1 MPVSW
6 PDHVDEI
13 LGADM
18 TAALGYAT
26 PAGGAVVMAVAPVGL
41 RDRERGAVGFTTSL
55 GFAKKLDRIQR
66 EPRVALAY
74 HTREHGQSNR
84 SEFVLVQGR
93 AEPVTEPTPE
103 DRALV
108 RRQAEQFLG
117 SGRSG
122 PFWDRW
128 LREYYM
134 VRIPVWVH
142 GGADH
147 RLARP
152 GAARGRPSAT
162 GCPSPVSTPDPQLA
176 PAKGTGPRV
185 DMERAAKRLAKTP
198 HLLLGHVAADGY
210 PELAPVEL
218 AASDATGL
226 ELAAAP
232 GVIPEGTR
240 RAGLLGHDYRPKLI
254 GLTARQHTG
263 WLEAGDDRGLYAPH
277 SETGFVAPPNK
288 TLLLLG
294 NGLQAKLGVRR
305 REGRE
310 AAEAAGVN
318 SSNQGGPSGS
328 VGCVRRAY
336 DANRDPHSETKRS
349 RPPFSAA
356 VQRRQGSRE
365 RLR

>member
-1 MPVSW
+1 VPVSW

-26 PAGGAVVMAVAPVGL
+26 PARGAVVMAVAPIGL

-55 GFAKKLDRIQR
+55 GFAKKLDRIRR

-74 HTREHGQSNR
+74 HTRKHGRSNR
-84 SEFVLVQGR
+84 RQFVLVQGR

-134 VRIPVWVH
+134 VRIPVWVM
-142 GGADH
+142 AERITVWPD
-147 RLARP
+147 LACAGPPERFGLP
-152 GAARGRPSAT
+152 E
-162 GCPSPVSTPDPQLA
+162 PVSTPDPQLA

-185 DMERAAKRLAKTP
+185 NMERAAKRLSKTP
-198 HLLLGHVAADGY
+198 HLLLGHLADDGY
-210 PELAPVEL
+210 PELGPVEL

-288 TLLLLG
+288 TLLLFG
-294 NGLQAKLGVRR
+294 NGLQAKLGVRKAR
-305 REGRE
+305 KEGKLP
-310 AAEAAGVN
+310 A
-318 SSNQGGPSGS
+318 
-328 VGCVRRAY
+328 
-336 DANRDPHSETKRS
+336 
-349 RPPFSAA
+349 
-356 VQRRQGSRE
+356 
-365 RLR
+365 

>member
-1 MPVSW
+1 
-6 PDHVDEI
+6 
-13 LGADM
+13 L

-26 PAGGAVVMAVAPVGL
+26 PARGAVVMAVAPIGL
-41 RDRERGAVGFTTSL
+41 RDRERGVVGFTTSL
-55 GFAKKLDRIQR
+55 GFAKKLDRIKR

-74 HTREHGQSNR
+74 HTRKHGRSNR
-84 SEFVLVQGR
+84 PEFVLVQGR
-93 AEPVTEPTPE
+93 ADPVTEPTPE

-117 SGRSG
+117 AGRSG

-134 VRIPVWVH
+134 VRIPVWVQVERMTVWP
-142 GGADH
+142 D
-147 RLARP
+147 LACAGP
-152 GAARGRPSAT
+152 AEPYGLGQPEA
-162 GCPSPVSTPDPQLA
+162 TPDPQLA

-198 HLLLGHVAADGY
+198 HLLLGYIAADGY

-218 AASDATGL
+218 DGANATGL
-226 ELAAAP
+226 ELTGAP
-232 GVIPEGTR
+232 GVIPEGAR

-263 WLEAGDDRGLYAPH
+263 WLEAGEDRALYAPH

-294 NGLQAKLGVRR
+294 NGLQAKLGVRKAR
-305 REGRE
+305 REGKLP
-310 AAEAAGVN
+310 A
-318 SSNQGGPSGS
+318 
-328 VGCVRRAY
+328 
-336 DANRDPHSETKRS
+336 
-349 RPPFSAA
+349 
-356 VQRRQGSRE
+356 
-365 RLR
+365 

>member
-1 MPVSW
+1 VPVSW

-26 PAGGAVVMAVAPVGL
+26 PARGAVVMAVAPIGL

-55 GFAKKLDRIQR
+55 GFAKKLDRIRR

-74 HTREHGQSNR
+74 HTRKHGRSNR
-84 SEFVLVQGR
+84 RQFVLVQGR

-117 SGRSG
+117 SSRSG

-134 VRIPVWVH
+134 VRIPVWVM
-142 GGADH
+142 AERITVWPD
-147 RLARP
+147 LACAGPPERFGLP
-152 GAARGRPSAT
+152 E
-162 GCPSPVSTPDPQLA
+162 PVSTPDPQLA

-185 DMERAAKRLAKTP
+185 NMERAAKRLSKTP
-198 HLLLGHVAADGY
+198 HLLLGHLADDGY
-210 PELAPVEL
+210 PELGPVEL

-288 TLLLLG
+288 TLLLFG
-294 NGLQAKLGVRR
+294 NGLQAKLGVRKAR
-305 REGRE
+305 KEGKLP
-310 AAEAAGVN
+310 A
-318 SSNQGGPSGS
+318 
-328 VGCVRRAY
+328 
-336 DANRDPHSETKRS
+336 
-349 RPPFSAA
+349 
-356 VQRRQGSRE
+356 
-365 RLR
+365 

>member
-6 PDHVDEI
+6 PEHVDEI
-13 LGADM
+13 FGADM

-41 RDRERGAVGFTTSL
+41 RDRERGVVGFTTSL
-55 GFAKKLDRIQR
+55 GFAKKLDRIKR

-74 HTREHGQSNR
+74 HTRTHGQS
-84 SEFVLVQGR
+84 SHPEFVLVQGR

-117 SGRSG
+117 AGRSG

-142 GGADH
+142 VE
-147 RLARP
+147 RLTVWPDLACEGPPEPYGLPDP
-152 GAARGRPSAT
+152 GTTA
-162 GCPSPVSTPDPQLA
+162 DPQLA

-198 HLLLGHVAADGY
+198 FLLLGHVGSDGY
-210 PELAPVEL
+210 PRLGPVEL
-218 AASDATGL
+218 AAWNATGL
-226 ELAAAP
+226 ELTAAP
-232 GVIPEGTR
+232 GVIPEGAR

-254 GLTARQHTG
+254 GLTARQYTG
-263 WLEAGDDRGLYAPH
+263 WLEAGEDRALYAPH

-294 NGLQAKLGVRR
+294 NGLQAKVGVRKAR
-305 REGRE
+305 K
-310 AAEAAGVN
+310 AGKL
-318 SSNQGGPSGS
+318 PKLP
-328 VGCVRRAY
+328 A
-336 DANRDPHSETKRS
+336 
-349 RPPFSAA
+349 
-356 VQRRQGSRE
+356 
-365 RLR
+365 